1 MQRRLINHRAGQECI
16 AILFQQDGQPPKPF
30 SPLMTQKAP
39 DPDFIDH
46 WPAGLITQVAFV
58 RRILNIHDDHCS
70 RNFVLLSHRE
80 DDVALFV
87 PGFDLPVRFGRL
99 FKGVA
104 AVNDYPDLAGFDEPL
119 DDA

>member
-46 WPAGLITQVAFV
+46 WPAGLIFQIAVV
-58 RRILNIHDDHCS
+58 RQILNIHDDHYFWI
-70 RNFVLLSHRE
+70 FVLLSHCE

-87 PGFDLPVRFGRL
+87 PRFDIPVRLGRL
-99 FKGVA
+99 FQRIAPV
-104 AVNDYPDLAGFDEPL
+104 DDRPDLARFDEL
-119 DDA
+119 FDDA